1 MTAHPGDHRRD
12 AFPVGKPGADAAWHV
27 FDPGDGAE
35 EGAGGPAR
43 RRDITAL
50 PIFDVFEKLG
60 RGCMLAG
67 VLAPAHRLAPV
78 LLVGIVGGRIERRMR
93 RRSRR
98 VVPLRCL
105 RRRRAL
111 SLGLH
116 AVLRGAHVVGA
127 DSSWL
132 AQPAKTS
139 ISVVKAK
146 IANRIRA
153 QNCNRCSHHDFPRW
167 RRGKRANLAASALAS
182 RFCAVRPTCQSVG
195 RAMTTNLTFFEN
207 IKLYVGFTDAS
218 SAALRELH
226 PVAEPFFVPIVD
238 DFYAAIEAHPGAREA
253 ITGGTAQIERLKQA
267 LIRWMDKML
276 LGAHDEGYYEL
287 RARIGRMHVRI
298 ALPQA
303 YMFTAMDRIR
313 VRLLDVLRTKI
324 VGDANKV
331 ERIATA
337 LNQIMDLELAIMLE
351 TYRED
356 LETKHR
362 NAERLAT
369 IGQFAASIGHELRNP
384 LGVVESS
391 LYLVRQHLGEQV
403 AAQPQ
408 VAKHLD
414 RIGSEVQRANRTI
427 HDLLDLA
434 RNRPPRRHRTD
445 LRALVESAAD
455 AALVPAAIT
464 LEIGIPADLTAN
476 IDPDQVR
483 QILTNLLTNAAQALR
498 KHSHI

>member
-1 MTAHPGDHRRD
+1 
-12 AFPVGKPGADAAWHV
+12 
-27 FDPGDGAE
+27 
-35 EGAGGPAR
+35 
-43 RRDITAL
+43 
-50 PIFDVFEKLG
+50 
-60 RGCMLAG
+60 
-67 VLAPAHRLAPV
+67 
-78 LLVGIVGGRIERRMR
+78 
-93 RRSRR
+93 
-98 VVPLRCL
+98 
-105 RRRRAL
+105 
-111 SLGLH
+111 
-116 AVLRGAHVVGA
+116 
-127 DSSWL
+127 
-132 AQPAKTS
+132 
-139 ISVVKAK
+139 
-146 IANRIRA
+146 
-153 QNCNRCSHHDFPRW
+153 
-167 RRGKRANLAASALAS
+167 
-182 RFCAVRPTCQSVG
+182 
-195 RAMTTNLTFFEN
+195 MTTTLTFFEN
-207 IKLYVGFTDAS
+207 IKLYVGFTEAS

-238 DFYAAIEAHPGAREA
+238 DFYAAIEAHPGARGA
-253 ITGGTAQIERLKQA
+253 ITGGTAQIERLKQT

-276 LGAHDEGYYEL
+276 LGPHDEAYYEL

-313 VRLLDVLRTKI
+313 VRLLDVLRSKFA
-324 VGDANKV
+324 GDPDKV
-331 ERIATA
+331 ERIAKA

-384 LGVVESS
+384 LGVMESS

-434 RNRPPRRHRTD
+434 RNRPPRRHRTG
-445 LRALVESAAD
+445 LRALVESAAE
-455 AALVPAAIT
+455 AALLPAAIT
-464 LEIGIPADLTAN
+464 LELAIPPT
-476 IDPDQVR
+476 
-483 QILTNLLTNAAQALR
+483 
-498 KHSHI
+498 

>member
-1 MTAHPGDHRRD
+1 MT
-12 AFPVGKPGADAAWHV
+12 
-27 FDPGDGAE
+27 
-35 EGAGGPAR
+35 
-43 RRDITAL
+43 
-50 PIFDVFEKLG
+50 
-60 RGCMLAG
+60 
-67 VLAPAHRLAPV
+67 
-78 LLVGIVGGRIERRMR
+78 
-93 RRSRR
+93 S
-98 VVPLRCL
+98 
-105 RRRRAL
+105 
-111 SLGLH
+111 
-116 AVLRGAHVVGA
+116 
-127 DSSWL
+127 
-132 AQPAKTS
+132 
-139 ISVVKAK
+139 
-146 IANRIRA
+146 
-153 QNCNRCSHHDFPRW
+153 
-167 RRGKRANLAASALAS
+167 
-182 RFCAVRPTCQSVG
+182 
-195 RAMTTNLTFFEN
+195 NLTFFEN

-253 ITGGTAQIERLKQA
+253 ITGGTAQIERLKQT

-276 LGAHDEGYYEL
+276 LGPHDEAYYEL

-298 ALPQA
+298 ALPQE

-313 VRLLDVLRTKI
+313 VRLLDVLRTKLA
-324 VGDANKV
+324 GDPEKV

-403 AAQPQ
+403 TAIPQ

-434 RNRPPRRHRTD
+434 RNRPPRRHPTG
-445 LRALVESAAD
+445 LHALVDSAAE
-455 AALVPAAIT
+455 AALLPAAIT
-464 LEIGIPADLTAN
+464 LEVGVPADLSAN

-483 QILTNLLTNAAQALR
+483 QILVNLLTNAAQALR
-498 KHSHI
+498 GRGHIWVESESTADGDVRLRVRDDGPGIPPQDRHRVFEALYTTKAKGSGLGLALCRRIMEAHDGTIELEAPPTGASFLLFFPSRKADDIAAGGPPA